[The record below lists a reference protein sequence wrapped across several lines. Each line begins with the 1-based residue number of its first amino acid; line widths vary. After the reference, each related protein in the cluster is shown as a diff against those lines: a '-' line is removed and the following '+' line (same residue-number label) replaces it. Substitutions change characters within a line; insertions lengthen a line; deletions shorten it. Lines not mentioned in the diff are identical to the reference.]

1 MRSHELQAALGR
13 TRSRWHGIN
22 WAACYRRIR
31 SLQRRIVQA
40 VQAGAWRKVKRLT
53 YLLVHS
59 FAARAIAVK
68 RVTEKTGKK
77 TPGID
82 GEVWNTPDQKA
93 QAIERIGQW

>member
-22 WAACYRRIR
+22 WAAGYRRIR

-40 VQAGAWRKVKRLT
+40 VQAGAGRK
-53 YLLVHS
+53 
-59 FAARAIAVK
+59 VK
-68 RVTEKTGKK
+68 RVTENTGKK

-82 GEVWNTPDQKA
+82 GAVGNTPDQKA
-93 QAIERIGQW
+93 QAIERIGHWQG